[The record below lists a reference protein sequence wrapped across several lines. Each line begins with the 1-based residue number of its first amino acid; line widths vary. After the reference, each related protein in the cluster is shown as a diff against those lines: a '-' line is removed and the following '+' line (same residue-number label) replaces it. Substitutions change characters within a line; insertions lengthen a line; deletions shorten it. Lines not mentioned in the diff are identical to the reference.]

1 VERSTRVVFATALDQ
16 ACEWQVVGFIRIEL
30 HDSLMAAQR
39 RQATRE
45 AEGRAIWRGRWEDVQ
60 AKADSVLIPRIT
72 SLEGIVATQSD
83 LLDGKDRELAAV
95 YNATSPSFGVRL
107 LDNWELVLLGVAV
120 GVLGW
125 EVAR

>member
-1 VERSTRVVFATALDQ
+1 
-16 ACEWQVVGFIRIEL
+16 
-30 HDSLMAAQR
+30 
-39 RQATRE
+39 
-45 AEGRAIWRGRWEDVQ
+45 
-60 AKADSVLIPRIT
+60 LIPRIT
-72 SLEGIVATQSD
+72 SLEGIVASQSD